1 MCSRFPSTP
10 SYFFFQDGVSLRREL
25 RFHLLRQLSSFPVR
39 HPTETLQ
46 MASALAWITRVS
58 SELTPPALQLAARL
72 VNETSEAVI
81 KGYRGQPRSKMPRV
95 SRIYVSVCAVSKYNC
110 TSNMLLSN
118 VSLDN
123 LRTGSITYS
132 LFFSSPW
139 RHLNRICWTKLS
151 KAHQISCLHPPLV
164 TTTTSAWWGPARHYS
179 TVEGR
184 CALGWFDW
192 LIDWLL
198 DCTYFR

>member
-151 KAHQISCLHPPLV
+151 KAHQISCLHPPLGHNDDLCV
-164 TTTTSAWWGPARHYS
+164 MRSSSP
-179 TVEGR
+179 
-184 CALGWFDW
+184 
-192 LIDWLL
+192 LL
-198 DCTYFR
+198 NCWR